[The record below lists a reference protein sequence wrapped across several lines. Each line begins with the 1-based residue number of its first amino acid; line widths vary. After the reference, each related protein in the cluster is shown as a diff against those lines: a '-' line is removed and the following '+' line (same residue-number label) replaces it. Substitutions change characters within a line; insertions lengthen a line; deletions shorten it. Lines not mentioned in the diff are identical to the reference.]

1 MDPTGTVFLSPRS
14 SAQGRADRDAR
25 IGAGLLQRH
34 PLSPQNRLPVADAAL
49 GVSPEVHRSR
59 RLHPVVG
66 ARTVAPH
73 QRSLA
78 PRAAPEAKKNAIPS
92 AAIIDS
98 QSVKCADTV
107 ATGSSGY
114 DAGKKIKGRK
124 RHLLTD
130 TQGLLLG
137 VHVSPASVQDRD
149 GAKVLF
155 CLFCHL
161 FLTVTLIFA
170 DGGYQGQLEA
180 WVRQMGFLFGHRSL
194 ALEIIKRSDKAK
206 GFELLPRRWV
216 VERTFGW
223 LMKSRR
229 LTRDHERKPSH
240 HEAFVY
246 LAMIGFA
253 TRRLTQ

>member
-1 MDPTGTVFLSPRS
+1 MVG
-14 SAQGRADRDAR
+14 
-25 IGAGLLQRH
+25 QR
-34 PLSPQNRLPVADAAL
+34 PVAPD
-49 GVSPEVHRSR
+49 
-59 RLHPVVG
+59 
-66 ARTVAPH
+66 
-73 QRSLA
+73 QRGFA
-78 PRAAPEAKKNAIPS
+78 PRAAPAAKKNAQPS
-92 AAIIDS
+92 AGIVDS

-107 ATGSSGY
+107 GAGSSGY

-137 VHVSPASVQDRD
+137 VHVGPASVQDRD

-161 FLTVTLIFA
+161 FLSVTLIFG
-170 DGGYQGQLEA
+170 DGGSQGKLEA
-180 WVRQMGFLFGHRSL
+180 WVRQMGTLWGRHGGL
-194 ALEIIKRSDKAK
+194 ALKIVKRSEQAK
-206 GFELLPRRWV
+206 GFELLPKRWV

-223 LMKSRR
+223 LMKSRP
-229 LTRDHERKPSH
+229 LVRDHERKASH

-253 TRRLTQ
+253 AKRLTR

>member
-1 MDPTGTVFLSPRS
+1 M
-14 SAQGRADRDAR
+14 A
-25 IGAGLLQRH
+25 H
-34 PLSPQNRLPVADAAL
+34 AAL
-49 GVSPEVHRSR
+49 GVPPEVHRPRRVDPLDGR
-59 RLHPVVG
+59 RLVATPQ
-66 ARTVAPH
+66 RSVAP
-73 QRSLA
+73 RPA
-78 PRAAPEAKKNAIPS
+78 PQTKKNATPS

-98 QSVKCADTV
+98 QSVKCADTM

-137 VHVSPASVQDRD
+137 VHAGPASVQDRD

-161 FLTVTLIFA
+161 FLSVTLIFA
-170 DGGYQGQLEA
+170 DGGYQGKLEA
-180 WVRQMGFLFGHRSL
+180 WVRQMGILFGHRSL
-194 ALEIIKRSDKAK
+194 ALEIIKRSDQAK
-206 GFELLPRRWV
+206 GFQLLPRRWV

-246 LAMIGFA
+246 LAMIGFGSS
-253 TRRLTQ
+253 TISQ

>member
-1 MDPTGTVFLSPRS
+1 M
-14 SAQGRADRDAR
+14 
-25 IGAGLLQRH
+25 
-34 PLSPQNRLPVADAAL
+34 ADAAL
-49 GVSPEVHRSR
+49 GVPPEIHRSR
-59 RLHPVVG
+59 RFYQLGRQRP
-66 ARTVAPH
+66 VAPD
-73 QRSLA
+73 QRSVA
-78 PRAAPEAKKNAIPS
+78 PGPAPDAKKNAAPS

-107 ATGSSGY
+107 GAGSSGY

-137 VHVSPASVQDRD
+137 VHVGPASVQDRD

-161 FLTVTLIFA
+161 FLSVTLIFA
-170 DGGYQGQLEA
+170 DGGYQGKLEA
-180 WVRQMGFLFGHRSL
+180 WVRQMGTLFGHRSL
-194 ALEIIKRSDKAK
+194 ALEIIKRSDHAK
-206 GFELLPRRWV
+206 GFQLLPRRWV

>member
-1 MDPTGTVFLSPRS
+1 VVG
-14 SAQGRADRDAR
+14 
-25 IGAGLLQRH
+25 QR
-34 PLSPQNRLPVADAAL
+34 
-49 GVSPEVHRSR
+49 
-59 RLHPVVG
+59 PVVPDQW
-66 ARTVAPH
+66 RFAPG
-73 QRSLA
+73 
-78 PRAAPEAKKNAIPS
+78 AAPEAKKNALPS
-92 AAIIDS
+92 AGIVDS

-107 ATGSSGY
+107 GAGSSGY

-124 RHLLTD
+124 RHILTD

-137 VHVSPASVQDRD
+137 VHVGPASVQDRD

-161 FLTVTLIFA
+161 LLSVRLIYA
-170 DGGYQGQLEA
+170 DGGYQGKLEA
-180 WVRQMGFLFGHRSL
+180 WVQQMGALFGHSSL
-194 ALEIIKRSDKAK
+194 ALEIVKRSDQAK
-206 GFELLPRRWV
+206 GFQLLPKRWV

-229 LTRDHERKPSH
+229 LVRDHERKASH

-253 TRRLTQ
+253 AKRLTK

>member
-1 MDPTGTVFLSPRS
+1 MDSAGTLFPSPRS
-14 SAQGRADRDAR
+14 PAQRRTGRDTR
-25 IGAGLLQRH
+25 IGACLLQRH
-34 PLSPQNRLPVADAAL
+34 PLSAQNRLPVADAAL

-59 RLHPVVG
+59 RLHPLVG
-66 ARTVAPH
+66 QRPVAPD
-73 QRSLA
+73 QRRLA
-78 PRAAPEAKKNAIPS
+78 PRSARHAKKNAAPS

-107 ATGSSGY
+107 GAGSSGY
-114 DAGKKIKGRK
+114 DAGKNITGRK

-137 VHVSPASVQDRD
+137 VHVGPASVQDRD

-161 FLTVTLIFA
+161 FLSVTLIFA
-170 DGGYQGQLEA
+170 DGGYQGKLEA
-180 WVRQMGFLFGHRSL
+180 WVRQMGTLFGHRSL
-194 ALEIIKRSDKAK
+194 ALEIIKRSDHAK
-206 GFELLPRRWV
+206 GFQLLPRRWV